1 MVFVNEA
8 WNGTGEIVV
17 YSNYH
22 KYWLDRERKI
32 KNPLFD
38 VFSGKILDL
47 KDRKPSAIKYFYNLL
62 DCEICPGVTICV
74 VPSSNAEKRESGIGK
89 LGEML
94 AANGRDNQVYFLRR
108 SHSINKLATGGSR
121 NLSVH
126 MQSIDTVEDI
136 DISGDIVLLMDD
148 VTTTGNSLYV
158 CKEILL
164 NRGAANVEMFALG
177 KAI

>member
-47 KDRKPSAIKYFYNLL
+47 KAEDFCSFIKVQRTGDLAVCRNTVNPGSADGQGGIIRKQS
-62 DCEICPGVTICV
+62 
-74 VPSSNAEKRESGIGK
+74 
-89 LGEML
+89 
-94 AANGRDNQVYFLRR
+94 VY
-108 SHSINKLATGGSR
+108 
-121 NLSVH
+121 VY
-126 MQSIDTVEDI
+126 
-136 DISGDIVLLMDD
+136 
-148 VTTTGNSLYV
+148 YV
-158 CKEILL
+158 MK
-164 NRGAANVEMFALG
+164 F
-177 KAI
+177 

>member
-47 KDRKPSAIKYFYNLL
+47 KDRKPSVSYTHLTL
-62 DCEICPGVTICV
+62 PT
-74 VPSSNAEKRESGIGK
+74 K
-89 LGEML
+89 LE
-94 AANGRDNQVYFLRR
+94 V
-108 SHSINKLATGGSR
+108 
-121 NLSVH
+121 
-126 MQSIDTVEDI
+126 
-136 DISGDIVLLMDD
+136 
-148 VTTTGNSLYV
+148 
-158 CKEILL
+158 
-164 NRGAANVEMFALG
+164 
-177 KAI
+177 

>member
-47 KDRKPSAIKYFYNLL
+47 KDKKPSAIKYFYNLL
-62 DCEICPGVTICV
+62 DCEICPVHDLIDRFFWDIFDRGLQRYTIFLANSFDLPKYQGVFIF
-74 VPSSNAEKRESGIGK
+74 S
-89 LGEML
+89 
-94 AANGRDNQVYFLRR
+94 
-108 SHSINKLATGGSR
+108 
-121 NLSVH
+121 
-126 MQSIDTVEDI
+126 
-136 DISGDIVLLMDD
+136 
-148 VTTTGNSLYV
+148 
-158 CKEILL
+158 
-164 NRGAANVEMFALG
+164 
-177 KAI
+177 

>member
-47 KDRKPSAIKYFYNLL
+47 KDKKPSAIN
-62 DCEICPGVTICV
+62 IIRNGV
-74 VPSSNAEKRESGIGK
+74 
-89 LGEML
+89 L
-94 AANGRDNQVYFLRR
+94 AMYLKKHQ
-108 SHSINKLATGGSR
+108 T
-121 NLSVH
+121 
-126 MQSIDTVEDI
+126 
-136 DISGDIVLLMDD
+136 
-148 VTTTGNSLYV
+148 
-158 CKEILL
+158 
-164 NRGAANVEMFALG
+164 
-177 KAI
+177 

>member
-47 KDRKPSAIKYFYNLL
+47 KDKKPSAIKYFYNLL

-94 AANGRDNQVYFLRR
+94 GCQEDNKVYF
-108 SHSINKLATGGSR
+108 
-121 NLSVH
+121 
-126 MQSIDTVEDI
+126 
-136 DISGDIVLLMDD
+136 
-148 VTTTGNSLYV
+148 
-158 CKEILL
+158 
-164 NRGAANVEMFALG
+164 
-177 KAI
+177 

>member
-22 KYWLDRERKI
+22 KDWLARERKI

-47 KDRKPSAIKYFYNLL
+47 KDKKPSAIKYFYNLL

-74 VPSSNAEKRESGIGK
+74 VPSSNAEKKRIRNWK
-89 LGEML
+89 T
-94 AANGRDNQVYFLRR
+94 RR
-108 SHSINKLATGGSR
+108 NACCQWKG
-121 NLSVH
+121 
-126 MQSIDTVEDI
+126 
-136 DISGDIVLLMDD
+136 
-148 VTTTGNSLYV
+148 
-158 CKEILL
+158 
-164 NRGAANVEMFALG
+164 
-177 KAI
+177 

>member
-62 DCEICPGVTICV
+62 D
-74 VPSSNAEKRESGIGK
+74 
-89 LGEML
+89 
-94 AANGRDNQVYFLRR
+94 
-108 SHSINKLATGGSR
+108 
-121 NLSVH
+121 LSLIH
-126 MQSIDTVEDI
+126 I
-136 DISGDIVLLMDD
+136 
-148 VTTTGNSLYV
+148 
-158 CKEILL
+158 
-164 NRGAANVEMFALG
+164 
-177 KAI
+177 

>member
-47 KDRKPSAIKYFYNLL
+47 KDKKPSGGLNIF
-62 DCEICPGVTICV
+62 TI
-74 VPSSNAEKRESGIGK
+74 
-89 LGEML
+89 
-94 AANGRDNQVYFLRR
+94 YW
-108 SHSINKLATGGSR
+108 
-121 NLSVH
+121 
-126 MQSIDTVEDI
+126 
-136 DISGDIVLLMDD
+136 IVR
-148 VTTTGNSLYV
+148 YAP
-158 CKEILL
+158 E
-164 NRGAANVEMFALG
+164 
-177 KAI
+177 

>member
-47 KDRKPSAIKYFYNLL
+47 KDKKPSAIKYFYNLL
-62 DCEICPGVTICV
+62 DCEICPAKCNIHL
-74 VPSSNAEKRESGIGK
+74 SRLELLSANR
-89 LGEML
+89 ML
-94 AANGRDNQVYFLRR
+94 
-108 SHSINKLATGGSR
+108 
-121 NLSVH
+121 
-126 MQSIDTVEDI
+126 
-136 DISGDIVLLMDD
+136 VL
-148 VTTTGNSLYV
+148 
-158 CKEILL
+158 
-164 NRGAANVEMFALG
+164 
-177 KAI
+177 

>member
-47 KDRKPSAIKYFYNLL
+47 KDKKPSAIKYFYNLL
-62 DCEICPGVTICV
+62 DCEICPTSFFNP
-74 VPSSNAEKRESGIGK
+74 VPSFIVS
-89 LGEML
+89 
-94 AANGRDNQVYFLRR
+94 FLILSFQR
-108 SHSINKLATGGSR
+108 SAYR
-121 NLSVH
+121 
-126 MQSIDTVEDI
+126 
-136 DISGDIVLLMDD
+136 IVP
-148 VTTTGNSLYV
+148 
-158 CKEILL
+158 KP
-164 NRGAANVEMFALG
+164 
-177 KAI
+177 